1 MPTKCVICS
10 ATERFVSK
18 SLGVCVDCIRKDPEV
33 SLRHALETHRRSRA
47 NYGLPSSP
55 PRASDG
61 IPCNICA
68 NECIIGVGQT
78 GYCGLRTNVKGK
90 LESRS
95 TPSSGL
101 LYAYEDPHVTNCCS
115 AWFCPAGTG
124 AGYPKYARTKWAER
138 GYSNLAVFFY
148 GCNFDCLFCQNASHK
163 NLSSASSANLEDL
176 VDTTVVNERIS
187 CWCFFGGS
195 PEPQLPFAINA
206 SRKVLETVGSRR
218 VLRICFEWNG
228 AGNPR
233 LVKEAAELALV
244 SGGNLKFDLKTFN
257 PSLSHALSGVSNMRT
272 YENFKMVYDGFYN
285 QRPELPLLTA
295 TTLMVPGY
303 VDEVEVDQIA
313 GFIATLSP
321 SIPYSLL
328 IFHPHFMMR
337 DLPVTPIEQIERCF
351 KTARKHLKEVH
362 IGNLPLVGYRSMN
375 EFMLKLA

>member
-148 GCNFDCLFCQNASHK
+148 GCNFDCLFCQNYSHK
-163 NLSSASSANLEDL
+163 NLVGAERMSDNDFAG
-176 VDTTVVNERIS
+176 VVARNRRLS
-187 CWCFFGGS
+187 CICFFGGS
-195 PEPQLPFAINA
+195 PEPQLPYALA
-206 SRKVLETVGSRR
+206 VSRR
-218 VLRICFEWNG
+218 VLEENRGRILRICFEWNG
-228 AGNPR
+228 GGNKE
-233 LVKEAAELALV
+233 LVKRAADLSCA
-244 SGGNLKFDLKTFN
+244 SGGNMKFDLKCFEAD
-257 PSLSHALSGVSNMRT
+257 LSMVLSGVDNRRS
-272 YENFKMVYDGFYN
+272 YENFAMVAREYYSGRSD
-285 QRPELPLLTA
+285 LPVLTA
-295 TTLMVPGY
+295 TTLLVPGY
-303 VDEVEVDQIA
+303 VDALEVEKIA
-313 GFIATLSP
+313 RFISDLDRG
-321 SIPYSLL
+321 IPYSLL
-328 IFHPHFMMR
+328 VFHPDYLMV
-337 DLPVTPIEQIERCF
+337 DLPVTPRRQVEECYAA
-351 KTARKHLKEVH
+351 ARKCLDRVKV
-362 IGNLPLVGYRSMN
+362 GNLHL
-375 EFMLKLA
+375 LA